1 MFEIINKIVLNP
13 TVTRIDVYAPLIA
26 KKAKPGQFVI
36 LRVAEDGERIP
47 LTIADRNIEKGTIS
61 LIFQIVGSTTFKL
74 NQLNVNDCLCDLV
87 GPLGKPSEFDDVD
100 KVIVVG
106 GGVGSA
112 IAYPIVKELHSLG
125 KKVITILGFRNK
137 ELVILEDEFKACSD
151 QLYIMTDDGS
161 YQGKGLVTDKL
172 KEILSK
178 DTGYDRVFAVGPL
191 IMMKFVAKTTLPYQ
205 INTIVSMNPL
215 MIDGTGMCGG
225 CRVRVDNEIK
235 FACVDGPDFDGH
247 KVDFDD
253 AIKRSRFYS
262 DFERH
267 KYEETCNLFKKEVDD
282 VK

>member
-61 LIFQIVGSTTFKL
+61 LIFQLVGSTTFKL

-87 GPLGKPSEFDDVD
+87 GPLGKPSEFDNLN
-100 KVIVVG
+100 KVIVVS

>member
-13 TVTRIDVYAPLIA
+13 TVTRIDVYAPLIV

-61 LIFQIVGSTTFKL
+61 LIFQLVGSTTFKL

-87 GPLGKPSEFDDVD
+87 GPLGKPSELDDVD

-191 IMMKFVAKTTLPYQ
+191 IMMKFVAKTTLSYQ

>member
-13 TVTRIDVYAPLIA
+13 TVTRIDVYAPLIV

-74 NQLNVNDCLCDLV
+74 NQLGVNDSLCDLV

>member
-13 TVTRIDVYAPLIA
+13 TVTRIDVYAPLIV

-87 GPLGKPSEFDDVD
+87 GPLGKPSELDDID